1 MELLLVF
8 GVLAAVVIVLL
19 WRSRRNTTS
28 WRESP
33 NAWHRDDTN
42 VMRLANTKVDAS
54 NRDQV
59 DDRLVTGLQPP
70 PRVSRE
76 EGHGKDGGG

>member
-1 MELLLVF
+1 MEYLIFF
-8 GVLAAVVIVLL
+8 GILTAGAILLL

-33 NAWHRDDTN
+33 NAWHRHDTN
-42 VMRLANTKVDAS
+42 LTRLANPKVESWNGDQTDDA
-54 NRDQV
+54 
-59 DDRLVTGLQPP
+59 LVTGFRPP